1 MAARRASLV
10 LAILTAVVTL
20 YSCAREDP
28 RARHMA
34 DLEPF
39 PPSSGRIKELEA
51 VVEQHG
57 ETVSRKVEAGLKQ
70 ADALKLLGQEYLR
83 HGLYGPALD
92 ALEDA
97 IRIQPQNHVLHYLA
111 GVSAG
116 HIGKAQARRE
126 LGAAYLER
134 AERSYLR
141 AVELA
146 PDYIDGLYALA
157 VLYVFELGRPFEAM
171 PHLRRVLDRSAGHV
185 PSLFVLARAHLAL
198 GNVDDAIAAYDRIIA
213 SGVDVETRRNAE
225 RNRRLLVGGSL

>member
-28 RARHMA
+28 RVRAMV
-34 DLEPF
+34 DLEPY
-39 PPSSGRIKELEA
+39 PPSSGRIEELQA
-51 VVEQHG
+51 VVAQHG

-83 HGLYGPALD
+83 HDLYGPALD
-92 ALEDA
+92 VLEDA
-97 IRIQPQNHVLHYLA
+97 IVIQPRNHVLHYLA
-111 GVSAG
+111 GASAG
-116 HIGKAQARRE
+116 HIGKAQARGE
-126 LGAAYLER
+126 LRAAYLER
-134 AERSYLR
+134 AEHSYLR
-141 AVELA
+141 AVDLA

-157 VLYVFELGRPFEAM
+157 VLYVFELDRPFDAI
-171 PHLRRVLDRSAGHV
+171 PHLNRVLDRSAAHV
-185 PSLFVLARAHLAL
+185 PSLFVLARAYLAL
-198 GNVDDAIAAYDRIIA
+198 DNVDEAIAAYDRIIA